1 MLFTCVRITSTML
14 QLTTIL
20 FFIAF
25 STLAVL
31 HALAIK
37 LSLYWRFW
45 WLDIPMHFFGGV
57 IVALGL
63 YTLRDI
69 KVFPNRFL
77 RLLPIVVLVLL
88 VAVLWEVFEVQVGI
102 PNYPKASDYWFDTIK
117 DICMGVFGGTLGYV
131 IGNSLRNLE

>member
-1 MLFTCVRITSTML
+1 MFKP
-14 QLTTIL
+14 TTVV

-25 STLAVL
+25 STLAVI

-37 LSLYWRFW
+37 LYLYWHFW
-45 WLDIPMHFFGGV
+45 WLDIPMHFLGGV

-69 KVFPNRFL
+69 RVFPDRFL
-77 RLLPIVVLVLL
+77 TAVPVVALVFL
-88 VAVLWEVFEVQVGI
+88 VAVLWEVFEVKAGI
-102 PNYPKASDYWFDTIK
+102 PNYPNPSDYWFDTIK
-117 DICMGVFGGTLGYV
+117 DICMGMCGGTLGYI